1 MKNYQYEVVALIV
14 EQGPIGEVSYKEGS
28 VFLPTLKEAKAKAEE
43 FASNVAKDGGRIE
56 KLKSGKV
63 DSSEW
68 RYGLKAYEKDYS
80 DNHHRYE
87 FRVHKSYYIG

>member
-14 EQGPIGEVSYKEGS
+14 EQGPIGEVSYKEES
-28 VFLPTLKEAKAKAEE
+28 IFLPTLKEAKAKAEE

-68 RYGLKAYEKDYS
+68 RYGLSAYG
-80 DNHHRYE
+80 DNHSRYE
-87 FRVHKSYYIG
+87 FHAYKSYYTD